1 MYLQLDLTAMRFW
14 ETLYVCNWLDSIVS

>member
-14 ETLYVCNWLDSIVS
+14 ETLYVCNWPDSIVS